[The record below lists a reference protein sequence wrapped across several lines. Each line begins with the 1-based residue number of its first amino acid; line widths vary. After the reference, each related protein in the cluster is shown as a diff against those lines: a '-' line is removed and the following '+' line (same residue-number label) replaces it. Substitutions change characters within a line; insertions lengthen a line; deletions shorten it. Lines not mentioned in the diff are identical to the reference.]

1 MRLLL
6 TVLVLSVSALAQL
19 HMQES
24 HTKESLRGLSIV
36 SKNEVWASGTH
47 GTYLFTTDDGITW
60 QAKQVPG
67 AEALDFRGI
76 EAFGEEVF
84 LLAAGPGDSSRIY
97 HSADRGKHWELQF
110 TNPQPKGFFD
120 CMVFADEKH
129 GTVVGDPVNGK
140 FQILQTEDGGKNW
153 HLADA
158 KNMPLAIEGEG
169 AFAASNSCIAVI
181 DKNIWFVTG
190 GTEARVFHSGDGG
203 STWTV
208 VETPIVHGSA
218 SQGIFSVMFRDEKHG
233 IIAGGDYKNPDQG
246 GANLATTD
254 DGGKTW
260 KPAEINPQRFFSA
273 VAYMTDTNHGAIV
286 VGSGV
291 AACSL
296 DALYTW
302 NYESANGF
310 NAVESRQGVTY
321 AVGANGKIARFQ
333 ILTTLR

>member
-1 MRLLL
+1 MRLPL
-6 TVLVLSVSALAQL
+6 TILFLSFSALAQL

-36 SKNEVWASGTH
+36 SKDEVWASGAH
-47 GTYLFTTDDGITW
+47 GTYLFTTDGGITW

-67 AEALDFRGI
+67 GEALDFRGI

-97 HSADRGKHWELQF
+97 HSSDRGKHWELQF

-140 FQILQTEDGGKNW
+140 FQILQTEDGGKHW

-208 VETPIVHGSA
+208 VETPIVHGAA

-260 KPAEINPQRFFSA
+260 KLATPGETRFFSA
-273 VAYMTDTNHGAIV
+273 VTYVRDGSNRGWIV
-286 VGSGV
+286 AVGSH
-291 AACSL
+291 AAAFSKEGL
-296 DALYTW
+296 HSWSYFLTQ
-302 NYESANGF
+302 GF
-310 NAVESRQGVTY
+310 NAVEGKDSRIY
-321 AVGANGKIARFQ
+321 AAGAEGAIATISADIR
-333 ILTTLR
+333 